1 MMNNPMQ
8 MMMSMG
14 GGANMNNPMQLFQM
28 FMGSPNPMGMMQQMF
43 GGNPMFQQAMQMAQ
57 GKSPEQMQ
65 EVIQNVA
72 KQKNMDTNQL
82 KQMASQFGI
91 KM

>member
-8 MMMSMG
+8 MMMSM

-72 KQKNMDTNQL
+72 KQKNIDTNQL
-82 KQMASQFGI
+82 KQMASQFRL